1 MSFFKVN
8 DKDLVIDDGVFAYTD
23 MVRIMHDKE
32 EICII
37 SENI

>member
-8 DKDLVIDDGVFAYTD
+8 DKDLVFAYID